1 MDSLL
6 LFVSTTLGLIN
17 TSSAFV
23 LQKNCGDGRRH
34 RHWEPFLQN
43 NAYVTPLKSL
53 FAIVN
58 NGEDSLTPTCKGY
71 SIHDSFNLV
80 VLGDL
85 HMEDDMS
92 SHEQGRED
100 CITALKDISLIP
112 CPSVETNFP
121 GEAVDS
127 SENDLT
133 VDGIINQLKKVPA
146 EKLTEYQLEMFLAQ
160 KKQGK
165 IMNSNLVSIGDL
177 GRKDIRNEPGDAGTT
192 KSFVDAKK
200 FLDGFCLPYNLI
212 TGNHDLEGLDEFD
225 TDKENLQAWKDCF
238 QIDFPYFSRQIGERT
253 LLVGLSTVRFRDSP
267 YSSHECHVDD
277 EQLEWFQKVIQS
289 HPDKE
294 GWRIIVFTHAPIMG
308 SGLRVLQ
315 NVHVVNGCAWMNHC
329 SEKSRSLFIENVKE
343 NPQIKLWFSG
353 HFHLS
358 HDYEDS
364 ISRVNQCTFVQAGVM
379 GPKST
384 RDGRR
389 QTRIIQGNS
398 DIFKIYTLSHHKRGE
413 ITGKAEL
420 RLDAKV
426 DLKSNKMESMHKC
439 ADHDHENWFSAYVPE
454 EKDGCYLAT
463 PEGKIVS
470 KQSVSSVVCWWHMS
484 DGAVLGVHEGQL
496 VEYDS
501 STLSPLGIVVNT
513 EGLDGKEVLV
523 VDNSSIVVL
532 INTVTEAIEV
542 IHPNDDGSYWRKYQR
557 NKRVRLEEKAR
568 EAAAKLWLERKQ
580 QA

>member
-1 MDSLL
+1 MNSLS
-6 LFVSTTLGLIN
+6 LFVTTILVVIN
-17 TSSAFV
+17 TSLAFV
-23 LQKNCGDGRRH
+23 VPQQNYGDGRR
-34 RHWEPFLQN
+34 PLFQKKTF
-43 NAYVTPLKSL
+43 VTTLKSL

-58 NGEDSLTPTCKGY
+58 TGEDISTPTCKEY

-100 CITALKDISLIP
+100 CITVLTDISLIP
-112 CPSVETNFP
+112 CPSVETSLP
-121 GEAVDS
+121 GEAIDS
-127 SENDLT
+127 GENGLT
-133 VDGIINQLKKVPA
+133 VDEILNELKNIPA
-146 EKLTEYQLEMFLAQ
+146 EKLTECQLEILLAR
-160 KKQGK
+160 KKQGRL
-165 IMNSNLVSIGDL
+165 INSNLVSVGDL
-177 GRKDIRNEPGDAGTT
+177 GRKDIRHEPGDAGTT
-192 KSFVDAKK
+192 KSFLDAKI
-200 FLDGFCLPYNLI
+200 FFDGFGLPYNLI

-225 TDKENLQAWKDCF
+225 TDEENLQAWKDCF
-238 QIDFPYFSRQIGERT
+238 QTDSPHFSRQISERT

-267 YSSHECHVDD
+267 HSSHECHVDD
-277 EQLEWFQKVIQS
+277 AQLEWFENVIQS
-289 HPDKE
+289 HPHKE
-294 GWRIIVFTHAPIMG
+294 GWRIIVVTHAPVMG

-315 NVHVVNGCAWMNHC
+315 NVHVMNGCAWMNHC
-329 SEKSRSLFIENVKE
+329 SEKNRSLFIENVKE

-364 ISRVNQCTFVQAGVM
+364 ISRVNQCTFVQVGVM
-379 GPKST
+379 GPNSS

-398 DIFKIYTLSHHKRGE
+398 EIFKIYTLSHHKRDE

-426 DLKSNKMESMHKC
+426 DLKSGKMECLHENV
-439 ADHDHENWFSAYVPE
+439 DHDRENWFSAYVPE

-463 PEGKIVS
+463 PEGKIAS
-470 KQSVSSVVCWWHMS
+470 EQSVSSVVCWWHMS

-501 STLSPLGIVVNT
+501 STLSPLGIVVNQ
-513 EGLDGKEVLV
+513 EGLDGKEVFV
-523 VDNSSIVVL
+523 VDNSSAVVL
-532 INTVTEAIEV
+532 INTATETIEV
-542 IHPNDDGSYWRKYQR
+542 VHPNDDGSYWRKYQR

-568 EAAAKLWLERKQ
+568 EAAAKLWLARKQ